1 MTVTVDTEVLPAT
14 ELGLSTL
21 GELLSHV
28 SGRDRLVTQVL
39 IDGQAPDLDRVPQW
53 RGRSLT
59 GHTIFIE
66 THATVDIAIDV
77 LDEIQRQMDAAEAAR
92 EKAIDDLHANAPS
105 KALQKLSG
113 CFTAWQVAQTAIGQ
127 VAKLLKIDLERLR
140 VQEIT
145 LAAALA
151 NFASQLRDLRDA
163 IECRDYVAVADVLTY
178 EIGKTI
184 GQWREAISQLR
195 SAAIC

>member
-28 SGRDRLVTQVL
+28 SGRNRLVTQVL

-53 RGRSLT
+53 RGRSLN

-66 THATVDIAIDV
+66 THATTDIAIEV
-77 LDEIQRQMDAAEAAR
+77 LDEIERQMDSAEIAR
-92 EKAIDDLHANAPS
+92 EKAIDDLHAAAPS

-113 CFTAWQVAQTAIGQ
+113 CFTAWGVAQTAIGQ
-127 VAKLLKIDLERLR
+127 VAKLLKIDLEQIR
-140 VQEIT
+140 VEDIT

-151 NFASQLRDLRDA
+151 NFAGQLRDIRDS
-163 IECRDYVAVADVLTY
+163 IESRDYVALTDVLTY
-178 EIGKTI
+178 EVGKTI
-184 GQWREAISQLR
+184 AQWRDALTQLR
-195 SAAIC
+195 GAASN